1 MRQPLF
7 LTVHCVAGNN
17 RDSLEGVVQMEKK
30 TIPMETLV
38 PLLQLQME
46 QGGQASLTVTGS
58 SMRPMLVSYRDS
70 VLLTPVNGQLHLGD
84 VILYRRASGQYVLH
98 RIIKQTEPMICCG
111 DNQWQQEEVFA
122 SQVIACVS
130 AFCRNG
136 RQYAVLSARG
146 RGFVFHR
153 SSAEQ
158 SRFF

>member
-1 MRQPLF
+1 
-7 LTVHCVAGNN
+7 
-17 RDSLEGVVQMEKK
+17 MEKK

-136 RQYAVLSARG
+136 RQYAVEDMAYRLYVWLMVRL
-146 RGFVFHR
+146 
-153 SSAEQ
+153 
-158 SRFF
+158 FFLRRPYVVIRRALGNIRRAMKKSQNK